1 MRFDVIHF
9 GEVEFNLSVLMVSKF
24 QKIFF
29 FSSNLYSKNTN
40 ERYFFPSFRKFADR
54 LGQKF
59 VNIWFNEVF
68 KEKKFQ
74 NLPTFINFFYQ

>member
-29 FSSNLYSKNTN
+29 FSSNMYSKNTN
-40 ERYFFPSFRKFADR
+40 ERYFFPSFRKVADR

-59 VNIWFNEVF
+59 VKIWFNEVF
-68 KEKKFQ
+68 NEKTLK
-74 NLPTFINFFYQ
+74 IY